1 MMDTLTHL
9 IAGFAVAFEPLNLG
23 LMLLGCFLGLAIGAM
38 PGLGSVNG
46 VAILLPITFIVP
58 PTGAIIF
65 LAAIYYGAMYG
76 GAISSIMLGIP
87 GASTAVATTFDGR
100 PMANQG
106 KADYALVAAATAS
119 FVGGTISIVLFT
131 LFAPPLAEFALRFGP
146 PEEFA
151 LMVLA
156 FATFIG
162 LGGDDIPKTIFMI
175 LFGLV
180 LSAVGLDIIS
190 GRPRLVFFDLAGF
203 YSGISF
209 IVLAIGIYGIGEML
223 WTLELAGG
231 NVEMAKHQIALKR
244 IVDAFRELKRSI
256 KTMVLSSFLGYFVGI
271 LPAAGATPGSL
282 MAYGMTK
289 AMSNNP
295 ERYGK
300 GEINGVVAP
309 EAANNAASTG
319 ALLPMLTL
327 GIPGS
332 PTTAILLGGMIIW
345 GLTPGPL
352 LFTNQ
357 PEFVWGLTASLYVA
371 NFATVAMNIAFVP
384 LFIWMLRMPFTIL
397 APIIFVLCF
406 VGGFAPSQ
414 RMFDPWL
421 ILLFGVVGYLMRKL
435 DYPMAPLVLAIV
447 LGPLAEKSFRQ
458 SLIAERG
465 DWTVFFTRPLSG
477 ITMLIALGLFLYP
490 IYLAWRRRRRARL
503 LAEAGTGNTGP

>member
-1 MMDTLTHL
+1 MELLSHLMDGFT
-9 IAGFAVAFEPLNLG
+9 IAFQPLNLG
-23 LMLLGCFLGLAIGAM
+23 LMLAGCFLGIIIGAM

-46 VAILLPITFIVP
+46 VAILLPITFVVP

-100 PMANQG
+100 PMAMQG
-106 KADYALVAAATAS
+106 KADHALIAAAVAS
-119 FVGGTISIVLFT
+119 FVGGTISVILFT
-131 LFAPPLAEFALRFGP
+131 LFAPPLADFALRFGP

-156 FATFIG
+156 FATFVG
-162 LGGDDIPKTIFMI
+162 LGGDDIPKTFFMI
-175 LFGLV
+175 MFGLV
-180 LSAVGLDIIS
+180 LSAVGLDIVS
-190 GRPRLVFFDLAGF
+190 GRPRLVFFDLAGL
-203 YSGISF
+203 YGGISF

-223 WTLELAGG
+223 WTLEISKGK
-231 NVEMAKHQIALKR
+231 VEIASHKFTIGRLMEG
-244 IVDAFRELKRSI
+244 FRNLGHSVR
-256 KTMVLSSFLGYFVGI
+256 TMVLSSFLGYFVGI

-282 MAYGMTK
+282 MAYGMAK
-289 AMSNNP
+289 AMAKDP
-295 ERYGK
+295 DQYGK
-300 GEINGVVAP
+300 GAVNGVVAP
-309 EAANNAASTG
+309 ECANNAASTG
-319 ALLPMLTL
+319 SLLPMMTL

-352 LFTNQ
+352 LFTNE
-357 PEFVWGLTASLYVA
+357 PEFVWGLTASLYAA
-371 NFATVAMNIAFVP
+371 NFTTVILNIALIPAFV
-384 LFIWMLRMPFTIL
+384 WMLRMPFTIL

-406 VGGFAPSQ
+406 IGGFAPDS

-421 ILLFGVVGYLMRKL
+421 ILLFGAVGYLMRKL

-447 LGPLAEKSFRQ
+447 LGPLAEGSFRQ
-458 SLIAERG
+458 TMIADRG

-477 ITMLIALGLFLYP
+477 IIMAIALALFAYPLFLM
-490 IYLAWRRRRRARL
+490 WRRKKRRAK
-503 LAEAGTGNTGP
+503 AI